1 MGDVQYLSMPMIGS
15 VIPGIAR
22 AYTAITK
29 TYPDFTDHE
38 LIKGK
43 RRAKGIE
50 VHKFPLMNQDHGKG
64 QSIMET
70 LKKLIQNHHSGPHPH
85 QQQQEGY
92 ERVKENLD
100 WRRK

>member
-29 TYPDFTDHE
+29 DHE

-43 RRAKGIE
+43 RRTRGIE

-92 ERVKENLD
+92 ERLKENLS
-100 WRRK
+100 WRAK